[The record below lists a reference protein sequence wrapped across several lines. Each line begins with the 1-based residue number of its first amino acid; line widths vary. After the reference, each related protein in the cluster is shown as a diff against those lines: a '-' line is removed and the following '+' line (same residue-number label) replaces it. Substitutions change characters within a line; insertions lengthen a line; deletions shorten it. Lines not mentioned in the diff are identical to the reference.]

1 LKQTPKRKSKTGT
14 NVHPSPEVKL
24 GVRAVSTV
32 SNFLFNGNLGNQGN
46 SREFLSQLTV
56 SIFDKI
62 RIETFINVSIRLIL
76 PKSRK
81 LLSVGE
87 GV

>member
-1 LKQTPKRKSKTGT
+1 MVDNNMRKQPRFEANPKKKIKNGDY
-14 NVHPSPEVKL
+14 VHPSPEVKL

-62 RIETFINVSIRLIL
+62 RIETFINVSITTNL
-76 PKSRK
+76 
-81 LLSVGE
+81 
-87 GV
+87 

>member
-1 LKQTPKRKSKTGT
+1 MIRKRERGLAS
-14 NVHPSPEVKL
+14 NPSPEVKL

-62 RIETFINVSIRLIL
+62 RIETFINVSIRLI
-76 PKSRK
+76 PRKSRK